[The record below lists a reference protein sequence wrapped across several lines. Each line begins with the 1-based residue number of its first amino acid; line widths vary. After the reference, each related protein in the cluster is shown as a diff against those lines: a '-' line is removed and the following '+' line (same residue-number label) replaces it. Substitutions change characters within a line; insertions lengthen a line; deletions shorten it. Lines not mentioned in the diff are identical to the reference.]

1 MYMMYM
7 YMMYMYMMYMY
18 MYMYSIC
25 ISISICICLC
35 ICICICI
42 CIYGQKSMAIY
53 GGFFCWSLAAPG
65 AVSGYDGLGS
75 GIWGRLGVNMM
86 GIVRHDGEMA
96 YNLMYSN
103 YHMGLSENEDTP
115 RMARKNREYHD
126 QPEDSRVPY
135 FQTQISVM
143 ELIGFSSCGKS
154 SVINLQFLE
163 ALYYPLVN

>member
-1 MYMMYM
+1 
-7 YMMYMYMMYMY
+7 
-18 MYMYSIC
+18 
-25 ISISICICLC
+25 
-35 ICICICI
+35 
-42 CIYGQKSMAIY
+42 MAIY

-65 AVSGYDGLGS
+65 AVSGNDGLGS

-103 YHMGLSENEDTP
+103 YHMGLSENEDNP

-126 QPEDSRVPY
+126 QPIRIRGYHIFRPRWEWSWL
-135 FQTQISVM
+135 
-143 ELIGFSSCGKS
+143 EKSCGNS
-154 SVINLQFLE
+154 SAINLQFLE